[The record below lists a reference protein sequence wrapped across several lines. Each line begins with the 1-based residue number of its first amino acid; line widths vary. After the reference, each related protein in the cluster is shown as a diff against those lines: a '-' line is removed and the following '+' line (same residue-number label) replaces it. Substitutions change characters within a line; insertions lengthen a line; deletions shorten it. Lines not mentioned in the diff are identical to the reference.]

1 MNRFS
6 ISDLARF
13 SGIKPHTIRIW
24 EQRYQAFSPD
34 RTPGNTRNYDGAD
47 LKRLLNIVSLRD
59 LGYKVAELCGMS
71 DETLGELV
79 SQLYSSGK
87 SGHLEHFVSQLLYAG
102 INFDEMSFDKILSH
116 CLLRFGMEDTYTDI
130 IYPLLDRAGLM
141 WTAGALH
148 PAQEHFISNLI
159 RQKLITAIDS
169 LPAPQ
174 TNSPK
179 WLLFLPEDEYHEI
192 GLIFAHFLLVRR
204 GQKVV
209 YLGSSVPL
217 ATLKDAVE
225 RIHPDC
231 LLLFLVRRDFPESVI
246 AYLKDLRGCFPKGKL
261 FVSGNEKLLEQVSPA
276 HNVQKLSSMYNL
288 EEVLE

>member
-47 LKRLLNIVSLRD
+47 LKRLLNIVSLRE
-59 LGYKVAELCGMS
+59 LGYKVAELCNMS
-71 DETLGELV
+71 DETLGVLV
-79 SQLYSSGK
+79 SQSYSNGK
-87 SGHLEHFVSQLLYAG
+87 AGNLEYFVSQLLYAG
-102 INFDEMSFDKILSH
+102 IIFDEISFDKTLSH
-116 CLLRFGMEDTYTDI
+116 CLLRFGMEDTYTGI
-130 IYPLLDRAGLM
+130 IYPLLDRTGLM

-148 PAQEHFISNLI
+148 PAQEHFMTNLI
-159 RQKLITAIDS
+159 RQKIITAIDS
-169 LPAPQ
+169 LPPPQ

-192 GLIFAHFLLVRR
+192 GLVFAHFLLLKR

-209 YLGSSVPL
+209 FLGSSVPL
-217 ATLKDAVE
+217 ANLKDAVE
-225 RIHPDC
+225 CIQPDC
-231 LLLFLVRRDFPESVI
+231 LLLFLVRRDFPESTI
-246 AYLKDLRGCFPKGKL
+246 TYLKDLRECFPKGTL

-276 HNVQKLSSMYNL
+276 HHVRKLHSMYDL
-288 EEVLE
+288 EKVLE